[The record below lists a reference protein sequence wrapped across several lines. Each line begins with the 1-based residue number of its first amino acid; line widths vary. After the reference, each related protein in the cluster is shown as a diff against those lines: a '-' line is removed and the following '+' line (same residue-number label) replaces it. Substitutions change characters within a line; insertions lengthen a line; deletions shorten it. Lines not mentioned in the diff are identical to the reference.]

1 MDKDDTKFF
10 ERQKF
15 YTNKVLKAL
24 DKNPD
29 IYQFCD
35 LELIVPYARSTLYNY
50 ELDKMDV
57 IKEKLEQNKINFKR
71 LLRIDMRKT
80 KNPTCLIAL
89 YKLLGTQEERDA
101 LNNAKIDVSANVGVS
116 TQEAFLQ
123 HLKDLNKDAD

>member
-1 MDKDDTKFF
+1 MDNNNKKFLD
-10 ERQKF
+10 RQKF
-15 YTNKVLKAL
+15 YINKVLKAL

-35 LELIVPYARSTLYNY
+35 LELIVPYARCTLYNY
-50 ELDKMDV
+50 NLDKVDK

-116 TQEAFLQ
+116 TQETFLQ
-123 HLKDLNKDAD
+123 HLKDLGKNAD

>member
-1 MDKDDTKFF
+1 MDNNNKKFL

-15 YTNKVLKAL
+15 YINKVLKAL

-35 LELIVPYARSTLYNY
+35 LELIVPYARCTLYNY
-50 ELDKMDV
+50 NLDKVDK

-116 TQEAFLQ
+116 TQETFLQ
-123 HLKDLNKDAD
+123 HLKDLGKNAD

>member
-1 MDKDDTKFF
+1 MKNNDEKFS

-15 YTNKVLKAL
+15 YINKVLKAL

-80 KNPTCLIAL
+80 KNTTCLIAL

>member
-1 MDKDDTKFF
+1 MDNNNKKFL

-15 YTNKVLKAL
+15 YINKVLKAL

-35 LELIVPYARSTLYNY
+35 LELIVPYARCTLYNY
-50 ELDKMDV
+50 NLDKVDK

-123 HLKDLNKDAD
+123 HLKDLGQNAD